1 MLRINYNKSR
11 PSCQLASMII
21 FCVLISTIEAATCP
35 IVWNVNG
42 NMHADKMTTVT
53 SLTSVNNGTLNY

>member
-1 MLRINYNKSR
+1 M
-11 PSCQLASMII
+11 MV